1 MYSVKKSKQN
11 GSDGRARVRR
21 CWPPQDRDP
30 APHSKTATW
39 PRWEPAEAASSLT
52 SRCLNVAILQGGSR
66 LQVEGCSPSC
76 HSQITATTHASF
88 ITRRSH
94 ARCIA
99 VSRFLIY
106 NWQKYEFNFFFIS
119 KGKRIRIQPSTLASV
134 LLSIHCSCRDILTS
148 IQRIYSLASLMA
160 SRCV

>member
-1 MYSVKKSKQN
+1 M
-11 GSDGRARVRR
+11 GATAGRAYGGAGHPRIEIRR
-21 CWPPQDRDP
+21 RTV
-30 APHSKTATW
+30 KTATW
-39 PRWEPAEAASSLT
+39 PRWEPVEAAGSLT

-88 ITRRSH
+88 ITGRSH

-106 NWQKYEFNFFFIS
+106 NWQKYEFNFFSYQKEKEYGFSHPHYCICAAVH
-119 KGKRIRIQPSTLASV
+119 TLF
-134 LLSIHCSCRDILTS
+134 L
-148 IQRIYSLASLMA
+148 
-160 SRCV
+160 